1 MTLKS
6 PFCEILRTQ
15 QYNPYI
21 LIAVNYKK
29 LLLLAGLCLLLL
41 SKAGSQDIHV
51 GNRYEIIRINEDTTF
66 ERQVSVVLKKS
77 DEIRFYPVF
86 YDTELEN
93 ISDIKTYT
101 KKGNQLK
108 QTKSTVHETE
118 VELDIM
124 TSKKIK
130 AILVPSGFDTKIT
143 YQVKCEELMYL
154 SDLLFFSY
162 DSIDTLDYRIIVP
175 KSFRLAY
182 DILRKDSLKYLA
194 IDSLVTDQQTEWHIT
209 LIPVKVAPDPMMVFG
224 VYKNMSVPLMR
235 TIVFPSDYG
244 KSENCYLNDWYLS
257 RVEKKRGLDSTVTRK
272 IDDLTMGIT
281 DSMKIAELLYD
292 YVRTKFKYVAI
303 EMGMG
308 AFIPNHV
315 NDVFTNK
322 QGDCKD
328 LSNFLSEILNYKGI
342 KADVALAS
350 TYHHITDCDFP
361 SLVSANHVICFAYI
375 NGQPVILD
383 PTDPVHK
390 PLSPVQSIQERT
402 VFIVNREGGS
412 FYKIPGFSAKN
423 NLIQYDIE
431 LKADSLTM
439 EGGFTVDYSGMS
451 GNFLK
456 RDLLNLKDQ
465 ERNSI
470 GKKHYETVFGN
481 QSVND
486 FHINT
491 QADPMTADAKL
502 TIRGKILNDKN
513 SRFLFIDFLPALI
526 ESETRETLLEGTYI
540 GNTIGKKV
548 RAVLS
553 FKKPFE
559 VFAPIEYNY
568 ISNKVSI
575 SVKISCIT
583 AHVVQCEYSYY
594 LDYFAVNNDNKD
606 FINKSLKSFKKYV
619 NDPIVLKN
627 KVE

>member
-1 MTLKS
+1 M
-6 PFCEILRTQ
+6 
-15 QYNPYI
+15 
-21 LIAVNYKK
+21 NYKI
-29 LLLLAGLCLLLL
+29 LLLFAGLCLLFH
-41 SKAGSQDIHV
+41 SKAGSQNIHV

-66 ERQVSVVLKKS
+66 DRQVSVVVKKS
-77 DEIRFYPVF
+77 DEIRYYPVI
-86 YDTELEN
+86 YDTELED
-93 ISDIKTYT
+93 ISDIKIFI

-108 QTKSTVHETE
+108 QTKSTFHETD
-118 VELDIM
+118 VKLDIM

-130 AILVPSGFDTKIT
+130 AILVPSGYDTKIT
-143 YQVKCEELMYL
+143 YQVKCKELMYF
-154 SDLLFFSY
+154 SDLFFFSY

-182 DILRKDSLKYLA
+182 DMLQKDSLKYLV
-194 IDSLVTDQQTEWHIT
+194 IDSVVTDQQTEYH
-209 LIPVKVAPDPMMVFG
+209 LSMIPLKVAPDPMMLFG
-224 VYKNMSVPLMR
+224 IYKNMSVPLMR

-257 RVEKKRGLDSTVTRK
+257 RVEKRRGLESTVTRK

-281 DSMKIAELLYD
+281 DTMKIAEVLYD

-342 KADVALAS
+342 KANVALAS

-361 SLVSANHVICFAYI
+361 SLVSANHVICVAYI
-375 NGQPVILD
+375 NDQPVILD

-390 PLSPVQSIQERT
+390 PLLPVQSIQERT
-402 VFIVNREGGS
+402 VFIINREGGS
-412 FYKIPGFSAKN
+412 FYKIPGFSAKD
-423 NLIQYDIE
+423 NLIQYDID
-431 LKADSLTM
+431 LKTDSLTM
-439 EGGFTVDYSGMS
+439 EGGFTVHYSGMS

-456 RDLLNLKDQ
+456 RDLLNIKDQ
-465 ERNSI
+465 ERNSL

-491 QADPMTADAKL
+491 QADPLVADAKL

-513 SRFLFIDFLPALI
+513 SRFLFIDFLPALV
-526 ESETRETLLEGTYI
+526 ESEPRETLLEGTYL
-540 GNTIGKKV
+540 GNTMGKKV
-548 RAVLS
+548 KAVLT

-568 ISNKVSI
+568 KSDKVTL

-583 AHVVQCEYSYY
+583 ANIVQCEYTYY
-594 LDYFAVNNDNKD
+594 LDYFMVNNDNQA
-606 FINKSLKSFKKYV
+606 FINESLKSFKKYV

-627 KVE
+627 QVE